1 MPIHPTTIIQGDVQI
16 DDQAE
21 IGPFCV
27 IKGDVKI
34 GRGTIVES
42 HVTLGSKFGK
52 VIIGDSNHFSPGA
65 VIGGPPQD
73 VSYKSET
80 TELII
85 GNGNIFREFTTMNLA
100 TSKGDKKTEIGN
112 NNYFMSYTHVG
123 HDCKIGNNI
132 IVAQDSHIGGHVEVD
147 DNVTIGG
154 VCAFNQFTKV
164 GKYAFVAGGSVV
176 NKDILPFSRASTS
189 EGVYAFCRATNKVG
203 LLRKGFSKEEVSNI
217 HKAIRIILLGSDT
230 VDEGIARIQAE
241 CKMSSHL
248 EYLIHFIKTSKRG
261 IARSRRHRAGDTVFE
276 E

>member
-21 IGPFCV
+21 IGPYCV

-85 GNGNIFREFTTMNLA
+85 GNGNTFREFTTMNLA

-112 NNYFMSYTHVG
+112 NIMFTG
-123 HDCKIGNNI
+123 PRR
-132 IVAQDSHIGGHVEVD
+132 
-147 DNVTIGG
+147 GG
-154 VCAFNQFTKV
+154 VACSAV
-164 GKYAFVAGGSVV
+164 ESA
-176 NKDILPFSRASTS
+176 
-189 EGVYAFCRATNKVG
+189 
-203 LLRKGFSKEEVSNI
+203 KEEW
-217 HKAIRIILLGSDT
+217 AIIFIT
-230 VDEGIARIQAE
+230 I
-241 CKMSSHL
+241 
-248 EYLIHFIKTSKRG
+248 FIKGHFEIVNGT
-261 IARSRRHRAGDTVFE
+261 HRERDTH
-276 E
+276 